1 MGYLIEAV
9 FGGYGTDL
17 NRLKQQ
23 VMAFIAQSSE
33 VPDSSVGQGV
43 SAHLPRCGQSWG
55 SSISAFSVHE
65 SQTVLSR
72 SSGFS
77 PLTSAS
83 AAATVS
89 GFSQPSTDT

>member
-17 NRLKQQ
+17 DRLKQQ

-43 SAHLPRCGQSWG
+43 SAHLHRCGQSRG
-55 SSISAFSVHE
+55 SSISALSAQE
-65 SQTVLSR
+65 SQTVLSW
-72 SSGFS
+72 SSGSF

-83 AAATVS
+83 VAATAS
-89 GFSQPSTDT
+89 GFSHPSTDT